1 MAKSLTQ
8 INDELKE
15 FVESLTKSYNVLA
28 VVLFGSYA
36 EGKAGDYS
44 DIDVAV
50 FSSDFGK
57 NVFDEMKSLFKL
69 RRKIDTDIE
78 PLPFTEKDYF
88 EHDRS
93 GFLNEILSKG
103 KIIYKDGQMMI

>member
-1 MAKSLTQ
+1 MAKNLAQ
-8 INDELKE
+8 INRELKE
-15 FVESLTKSYNVLA
+15 FVESLTKTYNIFA

-36 EGKAGDYS
+36 EGKAGDFS

-50 FSSDFGK
+50 FSADFGK
-57 NVFDEMKSLFKL
+57 NAFEEMKSLFKL

-78 PLPFTEKDYF
+78 PLPFSEKDYF
-88 EHDRS
+88 EHSRS
-93 GFLNEILSKG
+93 DFINDILARG

>member
-1 MAKSLTQ
+1 MAKNLSQ
-8 INDELKE
+8 INSELKE
-15 FVESLTKSYNVLA
+15 FVESLTKSYNVFA

-36 EGKAGDYS
+36 QGKAGDYS

-57 NVFDEMKSLFKL
+57 DVFEEMKSLFKL

-78 PLPFTEKDYF
+78 PLPFSKKDYF
-88 EHDRS
+88 EHNRS
-93 GFLNEILSKG
+93 DFINDILSKG
-103 KIIYKDGQMMI
+103 KVIYKDGQIMI